1 MARSSQ
7 TQQKR
12 QRENKLREKAQ
23 LKRELRQQRQA
34 EKKRARPQEDQALVE
49 QSVSAG
55 SGNANELGLEMNSTD
70 TIVVE
75 AVDRDQGPAG
85 WTSNQADSEHGSQ
98 HGGIMALKLFVG
110 NLPRTVTDNDL
121 ADFVANAGF
130 QVASAQVIRDK
141 MTGDPKGFGFV
152 ELAEGSDLQQAIGRL
167 NGQSLQ
173 DRQLNVNEARPQR
186 PGFSGSRGGF
196 GSGGRGRGGFGRRR
210 DY

>member
-23 LKRELRQQRQA
+23 IKRELRQQRQA
-34 EKKRARPQEDQALVE
+34 EKKREQAQEEQALVE

-55 SGNANELGLEMNSTD
+55 SGNANELGLEMTSTD
-70 TIVVE
+70 RSGVK
-75 AVDRDQGPAG
+75 ALDRYQGPAG
-85 WTSNQADSEHGSQ
+85 WTSNQADSGHRSQ
-98 HGGIMALKLFVG
+98 HGGIMASKLFVG
-110 NLPRTVTDNDL
+110 NLPRTVTDKDL
-121 ADFVANAGF
+121 ADFVTNAGF
-130 QVASAQVIRDK
+130 QVASAQVIRDR

-152 ELAEGSDLQQAIGRL
+152 ELAEGTDLQQAIGRL
-167 NGQSLQ
+167 NGQTLQ
-173 DRQLNVNEARPQR
+173 DRQLTVNEARPQR